1 MKPVTDPALLAKLNA
16 GAPKPVEDPTLLG
29 KLEYGIDF
37 DQPVETVRG
46 LIAKLP
52 EDRRQKALDTWAD
65 AYVAKENKQ
74 GGAGQ
79 TASNVGRTLARG
91 SFVGPFL
98 DELNAA
104 TAGVANY
111 LSGGAVGAPYDE
123 TLAYNRARDRY
134 VDKSAPGLS
143 TVGKIAGGVVGGGAA
158 LRAGG
163 GALGMLAGGP
173 VATMAP
179 AATALGRVGQG
190 AAVGGAY
197 GAASGFGEGEG
208 GLENR
213 VAGAGRGAL
222 VGAALGG
229 ALSSGVE
236 TVRGVRN
243 AMARQGETGANATLA
258 ERLPGTVDEFAD
270 SISTGATGTN
280 QAIQRRTFDII
291 GEEME
296 RSGGNHLAARD
307 ATIRRLVAEHGV
319 APTTARE
326 QIRRLTQVHA
336 DSPLLMAEYPA
347 VAESNRATRLVRPG
361 NVDIAEA
368 SQITPTRSQATID
381 YLANQGGKADD
392 VTRTAVMDRQAGLGD
407 WMRGQLQKISPGN
420 ATLDSAESAVQA
432 IRDRARTEYQAA
444 YTGPQN
450 TPRLVAG
457 LQVAV
462 RNATQRLGGRGGE
475 HATALRQAID
485 QFMPAQVQ
493 GSNAR
498 GMITEL
504 QAVQDARAAV
514 RGMMESARRS
524 GRDDIAAVL
533 QPFYKD
539 VTRAMASAS
548 PMWRQANAR
557 WADQNIEKRALEMGQ
572 LFSEKANL
580 AQREAFQEFARLA
593 PEAKD
598 MVRIGWIQRQF
609 DRLDGVRDT
618 NDVSKLFDKR
628 EFFNVADRLFGR
640 AEAVQLARAVRD
652 AEVANVS
659 KLGTQNSAT
668 HRRGQ
673 VAKEMDS
680 DLGIV
685 AAADNASVRGV
696 KNWLMEKAISILRDR
711 RNVPMAQS
719 ATTPMNDVFAVAR
732 NVHNMRRAQQRLQQ
746 FNTPPSWPLPVNAAI
761 ASEVGDAFA
770 QK

>member
-1 MKPVTDPALLAKLNA
+1 MKPVTDPAVLRQLTQPAQ
-16 GAPKPVEDPTLLG
+16 KPVEDPAVFG
-29 KLEYGIDF
+29 QLEFGIDF
-37 DQPVETVRG
+37 TQPVEAVRG
-46 LIAKLP
+46 AISGLP

-65 AYVAKENKQ
+65 VYVANEAKQ
-74 GGAGQ
+74 GGVGQ

-91 SFVGPFL
+91 TFAGPFL

-104 TAGVANY
+104 TSGAANY
-111 LSGGAVGAPYDE
+111 LTGGAVGAPYDE
-123 TLAYNRARDRY
+123 VLAYNRARDRY
-134 VDKSAPGLS
+134 VDKSAPALS
-143 TVGKIAGGVVGGGAA
+143 MAGKIAGGIAGGGAA
-158 LRAGG
+158 MRGG
-163 GALGMLAGGP
+163 SAVLGATVGGP

-347 VAESNRATRLVRPG
+347 VAESNRAVRNVRAG
-361 NVDIAEA
+361 NIDVSEA
-368 SQITPTRSQATID
+368 SQITPNRLQDQLD
-381 YLANQGGKADD
+381 YLANQGGRADN
-392 VTRTAVMDRQAGLGD
+392 VTRAAITDRQVGLGD
-407 WMRGQLQKISPGN
+407 WMRDRL
-420 ATLDSAESAVQA
+420 QA
-432 IRDRARTEYQAA
+432 IAPHGGDLGQAEGRLLAARQAAQQEYQAA

-493 GSNAR
+493 GSSVR
-498 GMITEL
+498 GMVTEL

-514 RGMMESARRS
+514 RGMMESARNS
-524 GRDDIAAVL
+524 GRNDIAAIL
-533 QPFYKD
+533 QPFYQD

-548 PMWRQANAR
+548 PRWRVANNR
-557 WADQNIEKRALEMGQ
+557 WGDMNIEQRALEMGQ
-572 LFSEKANL
+572 LFTDKASV
-580 AQREAFQEFARLA
+580 AQRQAFREFGRMA
-593 PEAKD
+593 PQAQD
-598 MVRIGWIQRQF
+598 MVRIGWIQKQL
-609 DRLDGVRDT
+609 DKLDGLRDT
-618 NDVSKLFDKR
+618 HDVSKVFDKR
-628 EFFNVADRLFGR
+628 EFFNTVEHLFGR
-640 AEAVQLARAVRD
+640 QEAAQLARNVRD
-652 AEVANVS
+652 AEVADIS
-659 KLGTQNSAT
+659 KRMIGGSQT

-673 VAKEMDS
+673 LARTEDA

-685 AAADNASVRGV
+685 AAAENASASGIR
-696 KNWLMEKAISILRDR
+696 KWLTEKMLGWLRDI